1 MEKQEKLSSIE
12 EVSLQLKIPK
22 PTLRFWEKEFKEILV
37 PLRTRGGQRR
47 YNFQN
52 ISILEEIKKLRE
64 EGLGLSEIKRKL
76 NDPDQMNRDLS
87 ELGKIE
93 LLANRVA
100 EVVKTEIHS
109 FFKREGEMNEIQN
122 IPPNG
127 D

>member
-1 MEKQEKLSSIE
+1 MDRQEKLLSIE
-12 EVSLQLKIPK
+12 EVSLQLRIPK
-22 PTLRFWEKEFKEILV
+22 PTLRFWEKEFKEVLV
-37 PLRTRGGQRR
+37 PLRTGGRQRR

-64 EGLGLSEIKRKL
+64 EGLGLSEIKRKF
-76 NDPDQMNRDLS
+76 NDPHQMNRNLS

-100 EVVKTEIHS
+100 EAVKTEIYS

-122 IPPNG
+122 VPPNG